1 MKELDPN
8 SVQNVELTNPI
19 DYGTYNAKEIILDI
33 KVTFNN
39 SDIMDIE
46 LQMYYDAYWKERS
59 VLYLCRTYDT
69 LGKGDDYKLLK
80 PATFVAIMPKSPF
93 PEHPEFYAKFLLL
106 NTKYHYPYTSNF
118 RLNVLDLSQIEIAM
132 DEDYNSGLVHWAKLF
147 LANTW
152 EELNQIASGNPVFEE
167 VLDHMYTINTIPQ
180 ERTLFEAHQKYLS
193 DMASLR
199 SEKDDTAV
207 ELAETKAKLTNT
219 EVELSQSKAQNEQLR
234 QLLLENGIDPG
245 YI

>member
-1 MKELDPN
+1 MKTKTPSAN
-8 SVQNVELTNPI
+8 RFR
-19 DYGTYNAKEIILDI
+19 NATGA
-33 KVTFNN
+33 V
-39 SDIMDIE
+39 
-46 LQMYYDAYWKERS
+46 AYWKERS

-167 VLDHMYTINTIPQ
+167 VLDLMYTINTIPQ

-245 YI
+245 DI